1 MARILAVDD
10 SAFSLELL
18 EAVLREGGHD
28 VVAVRNGAEALENGL
43 AAPPDL
49 VVTDAL
55 MPVMDGFELCRRWQA
70 EPDLRL
76 VPLIFYTS
84 EFADPD
90 SRNLAMALGAAA
102 FVAKTSQAGSLLR
115 VVDQVLAGR
124 PAEPESPRAGTPG
137 EVTELLR
144 HHHRLVI
151 RRLEQSQAAMQA
163 ERDGLRAVL
172 DALPLEVLVLD
183 STGRVRWANST
194 ATERWGR
201 QAGRTDGEF
210 WGQLVGCARCAGN
223 AGPCGAMV
231 GCEACPPAAAI
242 RTALASGTAD
252 IADFCLDVVTASGTD
267 RRWFMGKAT
276 PLRFDGRPGVVL
288 ALTDITARQRVDAER
303 QRLQASLAQ
312 SDRLASMGML
322 AAGVAHE
329 INNPLTYILYNLEIL
344 TSQLGP
350 RIAHLAPLR
359 DLLPGMQSLAP
370 AEVLE
375 AALQALDPLA
385 WPRIETQLA
394 EALEGTRQIRDIAR
408 GLGTFARVEKDE
420 RTPVHLHHPIESAL
434 SIARNELKYRARVVR
449 DLGDVDLVLASDG
462 RVSQVFLNLLVN
474 AAHAIREGDVEN
486 NAITVRTW
494 MEGRTVCAEV
504 ADTGCGIPAENLG
517 RIFDPFFTTKP
528 AGVGSGLG
536 LSIVRDIVHG
546 YGGTITVD
554 SETGMGARFTVRFPA
569 LDLEAFP
576 NSRPNGTGPGT
587 GTSRGRVLV
596 VDDEA
601 TVRLT
606 LSRMLAGHEVVE
618 ADSGAAARHL
628 LTTDQAF
635 DAILCDVMM
644 PVVSG
649 VDLHRWLAAEHP
661 ELIERFIFATG
672 GAFAADAADYL
683 ARSRA
688 PAVPKPFDLD
698 QVTRLVNDRIAAVRA
713 AS

>member
-1 MARILAVDD
+1 MAQILAVDD

-18 EAVLREGGHD
+18 EGVLREGGHD
-28 VVAVRNGAEALENGL
+28 VVAARNGAEALEHGL

-49 VVTDAL
+49 VITDAL

-70 EPDLRL
+70 EPNLRP

-102 FVAKTSQAGSLLR
+102 FVAKTSQADSLLR
-115 VVDQVLAGR
+115 VVDQVLAGK
-124 PAEPESPRAGTPG
+124 PAEPESPHRGADG

-172 DALPLEVLVLD
+172 DALPLDVLVLD

-194 ATERWGR
+194 ATDRWGR
-201 QAGRTDGEF
+201 QPGRGDGEF
-210 WGQLVGCARCAGN
+210 WGQYLACVRGAGS
-223 AGPCGAMV
+223 AGECGAAL
-231 GCEACPPAAAI
+231 GCDACPPATAI
-242 RTALASGTAD
+242 RTALASGTVD
-252 IADFCLDVVTASGTD
+252 IADFGLDVATGNGSE

-288 ALTDITARQRVDAER
+288 ALTDITARKRIEAER
-303 QRLQASLAQ
+303 QQLQASLAQ

-329 INNPLTYILYNLEIL
+329 INNPLTYILYNLEVL

-350 RIAHLAPLR
+350 RIANLAPLR
-359 DLLPGMQSLAP
+359 DLLPRLQSLAP
-370 AEVLE
+370 AEVLD
-375 AALQALDPLA
+375 AALQALDRRA
-385 WPRIETQLA
+385 WPRIEVQLA
-394 EALEGTRQIRDIAR
+394 EALEGTRQIRDIVR
-408 GLGTFARVEKDE
+408 GLGTFARVEKDQ

-434 SIARNELKYRARVVR
+434 SIARNELKYRARVIR

-474 AAHAIREGDVEN
+474 AAHAIRAGDVESN
-486 NAITVRTW
+486 TITVRTW
-494 MEGRTVCAEV
+494 MEDRTVCAEV
-504 ADTGCGIPAENLG
+504 ADTGCGIPAENLE

-546 YGGTITVD
+546 YGGTITVASQPD
-554 SETGMGARFTVRFPA
+554 AGTRFTVRLPA
-569 LDLEAFP
+569 LDLEALP
-576 NSRPNGTGPGT
+576 IQGRRSAGQGIRAP
-587 GTSRGRVLV
+587 RGRILV

-601 TVRLT
+601 TIRLT
-606 LSRMLAGHEVVE
+606 LVRMLADHEVVE
-618 ADSGAAARHL
+618 ADSGAAARQL

-635 DAILCDVMM
+635 DAIVCDVMM

-649 VDLHRWLAAEHP
+649 VEVHRWLAAEHP
-661 ELIERFIFATG
+661 ELVERFIFATG
-672 GAFAADAADYL
+672 GAFTADTADYL
-683 ARSRA
+683 ARSGS
-688 PAVPKPFDLD
+688 PTVTKPFDSD
-698 QVTRLVNDRIAAVRA
+698 QVERLVGDRITAGRAVR
-713 AS
+713 